1 MDARAAPAALFVA
14 QTRHIA
20 VTNPDDCGAS
30 MFPTR
35 SKDTLMPRTSLI
47 LAIAAMLPT
56 AAGADAERA
65 FSAFADITGADS
77 TCIAV
82 YDVNDDRYLVHGLEQ
97 CEERLSPCSTFK
109 VPNALIGLETGV
121 LGGPGD
127 RKAWDGKRHS
137 REVNNRDHD
146 LASAIRHSVV
156 WYFQDVAL
164 DIGPERMQAWLDAF
178 EYGNR
183 DITGGQDRFWLSS
196 SLQISAFEQL
206 RFMAALDAEA
216 LPASPENQAIVKEM
230 LEQDE
235 NLPDGL
241 DGAVYGKTGSCI
253 GKPVDHGWFTGFYH
267 HDERKY
273 AFAVNV
279 KGDNQRGWQARTIA
293 LEALKTLP

>member
-1 MDARAAPAALFVA
+1 
-14 QTRHIA
+14 
-20 VTNPDDCGAS
+20 

-35 SKDTLMPRTSLI
+35 IEDTRMPRIMLL
-47 LAIAAMLPT
+47 LAIASILPA
-56 AAGADAERA
+56 AAGADTEQA
-65 FSAFADITGADS
+65 FSALAGITGADS
-77 TCIAV
+77 ACIAV
-82 YDVNDDRYLVHGLEQ
+82 YDVHDGRYLVHGPEQ

-121 LGGPGD
+121 LGGPDD
-127 RKAWDGKRHS
+127 RKDWDGTPYG
-137 REVNNRDHD
+137 REVNNLDHD

-183 DITGGQDRFWLSS
+183 DVSGGQDRFWLSS
-196 SLQISAFEQL
+196 SLEISAVEQL

-216 LPASPENQAIVKEM
+216 LPASPENQAIVKEL

-235 NLPDGL
+235 NLPAGL
-241 DGAVYGKTGSCI
+241 AGAVYGKTGSCI
-253 GKPVDHGWFTGFYH
+253 GEPIDHGWFTGFYH
-267 HDERKY
+267 HDGRQY
-273 AFAVNV
+273 VFAVNV
-279 KGDNQRGWQARTIA
+279 KGENQRGWQARTIA